1 MIVVT
6 GATGNVG
13 RALVGRLA
21 AADRPVRALT
31 RDPQRAALP
40 KGAEVVRFEPDRP
53 ADLFAGATKLFLYIQ
68 AVREHAPAFLAAA
81 RAAGVR
87 HVVLLSSGIIQEGA
101 DETHPIHVMH
111 ATVERHLGDSGLAWT
126 FLRPNAFA
134 VNAHQWAPQIRAG
147 HTVRGVFADGLSA
160 PIHEDDI
167 AAVAERALLDDGHE
181 GAVHRLTG
189 PEAISNA
196 GQVEAIGR
204 VLGRSLEF
212 VEVPPDQ
219 AGPELFPSLPPHMLQ
234 ALLKAFEATVG
245 VPPEVTDTV
254 ERITG
259 TPARTFARWAEDHAD
274 DFRPEESRAEESRAE
289 DVRN

>member
-13 RALVGRLA
+13 RALVDRLLA
-21 AADRPVRALT
+21 AGRPVRALT

-40 KGAEVVRFEPDRP
+40 AGAEVVRFQPDDP
-53 ADLFAGATKLFLYIQ
+53 AALFGGATALFLYAQ
-68 AVREHAPAFLAAA
+68 AGTADLLVAA
-81 RAAGVR
+81 RAHGVR

-111 ATVERHLGDSGLAWT
+111 ATAEQQIRDSGLDWT

-134 VNAHQWAPQIRAG
+134 TNALQWVPQIRAG
-147 HTVRGVFADGLSA
+147 DTVRGVFAEGLSA

-167 AAVAERALLDDGHE
+167 AAVAERVLLDSGHE

-196 GQVEAIGR
+196 GQLAAIGDA
-204 VLGRSLEF
+204 LGRELTF
-212 VEVPPDQ
+212 VETDPRE
-219 AGPELFPSLPPHMLQ
+219 AGPELFPHVPAPMLER
-234 ALLKAFEATVG
+234 LLRTFEETVG
-245 VPPEVTDTV
+245 VQPEITDTV
-254 ERITG
+254 QKLTG
-259 TPARTFARWAEDHAD
+259 TPARTFARWARDHAE
-274 DFRPEESRAEESRAE
+274 DFGGKA
-289 DVRN
+289 